1 MGIVGIIIAYS
12 GYGVWALI
20 LSNLVSSVLN
30 LILCWSVVKWK
41 PQTGWSSESFQYLWN
56 YGNKLLASSLIDK
69 LYTNIIPI
77 FVGKFYS
84 TLELGIYNRAAHYAS
99 LPSQQITGVVQ
110 SVTFPVLSKLQ
121 NDDDALERNY
131 RRMIRTTAFI
141 LFPIMLLLSALARPI
156 IIVLITEKWEKSI
169 ILLQLMCFSMMWY
182 PVHAMNLNLLQVKGR
197 TDLFL
202 RLEIIKKSYGLIAL
216 AITLPISLIAVVLGR
231 WVTNILSLFVNTYY
245 TNKLIGVSF
254 IMQMKDLL
262 PSLALSM
269 FMFLIVH
276 IVNYFV
282 IGYIYQIIIGTTV
295 GVSIYIGIAY
305 LLKFKEIKD
314 IKVLLNK

>member
-1 MGIVGIIIAYS
+1 MYNNITPII
-12 GYGVWALI
+12 L
-20 LSNLVSSVLN
+20 
-30 LILCWSVVKWK
+30 
-41 PQTGWSSESFQYLWN
+41 
-56 YGNKLLASSLIDK
+56 
-69 LYTNIIPI
+69 
-77 FVGKFYS
+77 GKFYS
-84 TLELGIYNRAAHYAS
+84 FSDLGLYNRAQGYARI
-99 LPSQQITGVVQ
+99 PSQNATGVLQ
-110 SVTFPVLSKLQ
+110 SVTFPVLSKIQ
-121 NDDDALERNY
+121 NDEESLAKNY
-131 RRMIRTTAFI
+131 RKILKVSAFVV
-141 LFPIMLLLSALARPI
+141 FPIMMLLAALAKPLVI
-156 IIVLITEKWEKSI
+156 ILITKKWEACI
-169 ILLQLMCFSMMWY
+169 ILLQLLCFSMMWY

-314 IKVLLNK
+314 IKVLLNKY